1 MTNTDAIIALSGM
14 VQSLARE
21 NNRMQEALEAIY
33 HALDNSTGHGGLP
46 PIFDK
51 CLQKVQAKVFQKA
64 EDA

>member
-33 HALDNSTGHGGLP
+33 HALDSTGHGGLP
-46 PIFDK
+46 SIFDK